1 MKSIWFETR
10 SVIVA
15 TGLLFGAAG
24 IVRADAVSIQGPDAA
39 LANSDK
45 SCGSDLSSCQDAI
58 PDFSSPPS
66 LHLPVAH
73 HRVAKHRP
81 VVVAAHQRPG
91 PEVAFQQLTCA
102 GSNAWSLLCPGAQII
117 GISY

>member
-1 MKSIWFETR
+1 MKSIWFEMR

-24 IVRADAVSIQGPDAA
+24 IARADAVSIQGANEA
-39 LANSDK
+39 LANSGK
-45 SCGSDLSSCQDAI
+45 SCGSDLSSCEDAI
-58 PDFSSPPS
+58 PDFASPPS

-81 VVVAAHQRPG
+81 VAVAARQQPG
-91 PEVAFQQLTCA
+91 LEVAFQQLTCT
-102 GSNAWSLLCPGAQII
+102 GSKAWSLLCPGAQII